1 MAIKSYS
8 IAEAG
13 DQFTALVKHV
23 EQQRQPVF
31 ITRLGKTIAVILSA
45 KDYDLLLS
53 QQSQPDFWQSYQTW
67 RQTWQVD
74 KWEDSHDPFTNI
86 RPL

>member
-8 IAEAG
+8 IPEAG
-13 DQFTALVKHV
+13 DQFTALVKRV

-53 QQSQPDFWQSYQTW
+53 QQSQQDFWHSYQTW
-67 RQTWQVD
+67 RKTWHVD
-74 KWEDSHDPFTNI
+74 EWEDEYDPFANM
-86 RPL
+86 RNL